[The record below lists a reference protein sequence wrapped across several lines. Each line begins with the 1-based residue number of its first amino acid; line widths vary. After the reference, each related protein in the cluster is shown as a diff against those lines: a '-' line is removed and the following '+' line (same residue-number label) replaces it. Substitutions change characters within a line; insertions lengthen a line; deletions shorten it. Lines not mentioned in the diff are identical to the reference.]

1 MVEILSGID
10 RSKVLLAHYKQQVA
24 QMKAQFNIV
33 PKLVVITVG
42 EDPAS
47 RVYVGQKEKKAKSI
61 GFDFEWLTLPKTIS
75 QQELLNTINQLNAD
89 TGVNGMIL
97 QLPLPQHLN
106 ERLLLEAIAPHK
118 DVDGFHPIN
127 MGKLMANQ
135 ATLLPCTPKGILDLL
150 KAHQIEMSGKH
161 VVVVGRSLI
170 VGLPLQQL
178 LIHENATV
186 TVCHSRTVDLQAMTK
201 QADIIVS
208 AVGQPALIT
217 KEMVKPGAVVIDVGI
232 NRQENGKLVG
242 DVQYEEVSEVA
253 AAITPVP
260 GGVGPMTVAMLMQ
273 QTLQCACEQHQ
284 IDINSLYNSSNI
296 EKI

>member
-61 GFDFEWLTLPKTIS
+61 GFDFEWLTLPETIT

-150 KAHQIEMSGKH
+150 KAHHIEMSGKH

-186 TVCHSRTVDLQAMTK
+186 TVCHSRTVDLKAMTK

-217 KEMVKPGAVVIDVGI
+217 KEMVKTGAVVIDVGI

-284 IDINSLYNSSNI
+284 IDINSL
-296 EKI
+296 

>member
-1 MVEILSGID
+1 MVEILSGLD
-10 RSKVLLAHYKQQVA
+10 RSKVLLAQYKQQVA

-61 GFDFEWLTLPKTIS
+61 GFDFEWLTLPETIT

-89 TGVNGMIL
+89 SSVNGMIL

-186 TVCHSRTVDLQAMTK
+186 TVCHSRTVDLKAMTK

-217 KEMVKPGAVVIDVGI
+217 KEMVKTGAVVIDVGI

-284 IDINSLYNSSNI
+284 IDINSL
-296 EKI
+296 

>member
-1 MVEILSGID
+1 MVEILSGLD
-10 RSKVLLAHYKQQVA
+10 RSKVLLAQYKQQVA

-61 GFDFEWLTLPKTIS
+61 GFDFEWVTLPETIT

-97 QLPLPQHLN
+97 QLPLPKHLN

-150 KAHQIEMSGKH
+150 KAHHIEMSGKH

-284 IDINSLYNSSNI
+284 IDINSL
-296 EKI
+296 